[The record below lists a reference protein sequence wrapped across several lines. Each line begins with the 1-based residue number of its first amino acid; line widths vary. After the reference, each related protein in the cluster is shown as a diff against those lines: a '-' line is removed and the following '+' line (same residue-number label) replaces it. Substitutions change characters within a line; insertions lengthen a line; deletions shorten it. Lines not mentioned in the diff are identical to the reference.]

1 MIYGYARISS
11 KHQNIDRQIRNIKSR
26 YPDAIMIIEV
36 YTGRTQDCPK
46 WVNLISMV
54 KENDKIVFDS
64 VSRMSRTSDEGFADY
79 KALYQR
85 GITLEFI
92 NEPQIDTAVYRESL
106 QIDIPMTGTDA
117 DLILKGVEQYLMKL
131 AEKQIKIAFD
141 QAQKEVDD
149 LRQRTIEGLQ
159 TARLSG
165 KKLGRPH
172 GRCITEKERKAK
184 NIIIKR
190 DRLFGGD
197 LCPTDC
203 MKVIGISRNTY
214 YRYRKD
220 LQQTTNA

>member
-1 MIYGYARISS
+1 
-11 KHQNIDRQIRNIKSR
+11 
-26 YPDAIMIIEV
+26 
-36 YTGRTQDCPK
+36 
-46 WVNLISMV
+46 
-54 KENDKIVFDS
+54 
-64 VSRMSRTSDEGFADY
+64 MSRTSDEGFADY

-106 QIDIPMTGTDA
+106 QI

-159 TARLSG
+159 TARLAG

-190 DRLFGGD
+190 DKLFGGD

>member
-1 MIYGYARISS
+1 M
-11 KHQNIDRQIRNIKSR
+11 
-26 YPDAIMIIEV
+26 
-36 YTGRTQDCPK
+36 
-46 WVNLISMV
+46 
-54 KENDKIVFDS
+54 
-64 VSRMSRTSDEGFADY
+64 
-79 KALYQR
+79 
-85 GITLEFI
+85 
-92 NEPQIDTAVYRESL
+92 YRESL

-159 TARLSG
+159 TARLAG
-165 KKLGRPH
+165 KNSVVHMVAVLQK
-172 GRCITEKERKAK
+172 KERKAK

-190 DRLFGGD
+190 DKLFGGD

>member
-1 MIYGYARISS
+1 
-11 KHQNIDRQIRNIKSR
+11 
-26 YPDAIMIIEV
+26 
-36 YTGRTQDCPK
+36 
-46 WVNLISMV
+46 MV
-54 KENDKIVFDS
+54 KENDKIIFDS

-159 TARLSG
+159 TARLAG

-190 DRLFGGD
+190 DKLFGGD

>member
-1 MIYGYARISS
+1 
-11 KHQNIDRQIRNIKSR
+11 
-26 YPDAIMIIEV
+26 MIIEV
-36 YTGRTQDCPK
+36 YTGRTQDRPK
-46 WVNLISMV
+46 WVNLISLV

-159 TARLSG
+159 TARLAG
-165 KKLGRPH
+165 KKQM
-172 GRCITEKERKAK
+172 CI
-184 NIIIKR
+184 R
-190 DRLFGGD
+190 DRFLSCWPP
-197 LCPTDC
+197 LP
-203 MKVIGISRNTY
+203 VR
-214 YRYRKD
+214 
-220 LQQTTNA
+220 

>member
-1 MIYGYARISS
+1 
-11 KHQNIDRQIRNIKSR
+11 
-26 YPDAIMIIEV
+26 
-36 YTGRTQDCPK
+36 
-46 WVNLISMV
+46 
-54 KENDKIVFDS
+54 
-64 VSRMSRTSDEGFADY
+64 
-79 KALYQR
+79 
-85 GITLEFI
+85 
-92 NEPQIDTAVYRESL
+92 
-106 QIDIPMTGTDA
+106 MTGTDA

-190 DRLFGGD
+190 DKLFGGD

>member
-36 YTGRTQDCPK
+36 YTGRTQDRPK
-46 WVNLISMV
+46 WVNLISLV

-159 TARLSG
+159 TAR
-165 KKLGRPH
+165 
-172 GRCITEKERKAK
+172 
-184 NIIIKR
+184 
-190 DRLFGGD
+190 
-197 LCPTDC
+197 
-203 MKVIGISRNTY
+203 
-214 YRYRKD
+214 
-220 LQQTTNA
+220 

>member
-1 MIYGYARISS
+1 
-11 KHQNIDRQIRNIKSR
+11 
-26 YPDAIMIIEV
+26 MIIEV
-36 YTGRTQDCPK
+36 YTGRTQDRPK

-92 NEPQIDTAVYRESL
+92 NEPQIDTA
-106 QIDIPMTGTDA
+106 DIPMTGTDA

-159 TARLSG
+159 TARLAG

-203 MKVIGISRNTY
+203 MKVS
-214 YRYRKD
+214 
-220 LQQTTNA
+220 AE